1 MPSSAAAPSS
11 ASSYS
16 PFISSSSSA
25 AAAAVAT
32 TGVTAAAAAAVA
44 VPAHLENTAVHTSA
58 TNQTIRARS
67 GSFVS
72 GGASCA
78 SGNSLAS
85 AMNNLSFTST
95 RTEEER
101 TPSPRQNTRRTSNA
115 AYHASVA
122 AAANTFSRRGGAD
135 AAAIDDDGA
144 GHADDGT
151 DGELLHV
158 DESDGGEERIGSSS
172 SFLSRWGKGNATRA
186 LKEEQKRR
194 MKLLEKARK
203 EQRQQRARLAVLEEQ
218 AAVDQRRAATTADSI
233 SQFQNDGTLVCV
245 GVNFE
250 VVPEVLA
257 KAYGDIVTRLDLS
270 FNKLTSLDG
279 IEKFETLE
287 ELVLDN
293 NSLDHTMNLE
303 LLTDLSALSVNN
315 NKIADLH
322 AWVRSLTEHCPN
334 LTFLSMVKNEAC
346 PHFAAAL
353 ESSGEYELYRHYI
366 IYALKNLKFLDSRAI
381 TAQER
386 FDAALRFKNA
396 SRPAIRPIKECIQG
410 MLKPWSTRADANDV
424 ADRKDGVDENGARG
438 LEVTV
443 PPSPARAGISLKAMF
458 GIENSHPSISV
469 ATGTGTGTGTVPD
482 SIPKAAKT
490 TAAAA
495 AVVPPAAPTVEG
507 RPKAKALPTAAA
519 AYREAK
525 ALAKPS
531 SNRQAPTLASF
542 FAPSKSKATIASKTF
557 DSGRVSSVPRKGN
570 ASNNTD
576 RLGTTNATTTTAAKR
591 EGNRKPLSQNTG
603 RIDTVI

>member
-1 MPSSAAAPSS
+1 MSSR
-11 ASSYS
+11 
-16 PFISSSSSA
+16 
-25 AAAAVAT
+25 V
-32 TGVTAAAAAAVA
+32 GGG
-44 VPAHLENTAVHTSA
+44 
-58 TNQTIRARS
+58 AR
-67 GSFVS
+67 
-72 GGASCA
+72 GGASA
-78 SGNSLAS
+78 
-85 AMNNLSFTST
+85 T
-95 RTEEER
+95 
-101 TPSPRQNTRRTSNA
+101 
-115 AYHASVA
+115 
-122 AAANTFSRRGGAD
+122 
-135 AAAIDDDGA
+135 DDDGA
-144 GHADDGT
+144 EPATIDDGT
-151 DGELLHV
+151 GGELAHV
-158 DESDGGEERIGSSS
+158 DESDGGKERVGVRSSS
-172 SFLSRWGKGNATRA
+172 IKADHSLGKGNATRA
-186 LKEEQKRR
+186 IKGEQKRR
-194 MKLLEKARK
+194 KKLLEKARK

-218 AAVDQRRAATTADSI
+218 AAVDRRRAAATAESM
-233 SQFQNDGTLVCV
+233 SQLQTDGTLVCV
-245 GVNFE
+245 GGNFKI
-250 VVPEVLA
+250 VPEVLA

-303 LLTDLSALSVNN
+303 LLTNLSALSVNN

-458 GIENSHPSISV
+458 GIENSHPSIPV

-525 ALAKPS
+525 ALAKLS

-570 ASNNTD
+570 ASNNTY